1 MQNLKVL
8 LILTFS
14 VSIFSSFTYCGS
26 DEPSDITGEDSF
38 MTALIDGVEF
48 SSFNKVTVGALI
60 GVDDVYQ
67 LSGARESGNGDNIA
81 IQLHLPTATAMGT
94 YTTMDSEVILV
105 YVQISPFGLWNS
117 GVSLGS
123 GTVTISE
130 NNATYMMGTFSF
142 TAVNGSDNTT
152 IEITQ
157 GKFKAEKI

>member
-14 VSIFSSFTYCGS
+14 VSIFSSFTYGGS
-26 DEPSDITGEDSF
+26 DEPSDVTGEDSF

-60 GVDDVYQ
+60 GVDDAYQ
-67 LSGARESGNGDNIA
+67 ISGALVSGDNIVVQ
-81 IQLHLPTATAMGT
+81 IVLPTATARGT
-94 YTTMDSEVILV
+94 FTTMDSEVILG
-105 YVQISPFGLWNS
+105 YVRVFPFGNW
-117 GVSLGS
+117 GADESLGS

-130 NNATYMMGTFSF
+130 NNATYMLGTFSF
-142 TAVNGSDNTT
+142 TGVNPVDNTT